1 MTVQLERIEWCEF
14 RWDEADKTDM
24 PRVLLIGDSITKG
37 YRPHVAEEFKGIASI
52 DLMASS
58 RGLDNPAFAREL
70 RYVTVESGY
79 NYRVIQFNNG
89 LHGFHS
95 SAEAY
100 EAGLDRVLTALM
112 KLREDGGAK
121 IVLALSTPVTRKQ
134 EAGILHPELNA
145 LVLERNEVMKR
156 LAERNALPVNDLY
169 EPMLGHPEYRL
180 PDGFHYN
187 DDGKKAQAAIVAA
200 DLGKYLG

>member
-1 MTVQLERIEWCEF
+1 MTVQLERIEWGEF

-100 EAGLDRVLTALM
+100 EAGLDRVLTSLM

-134 EAGILHPELNA
+134 EAGSRYPPSGAECAGAGTQRGDEAACGEKRIA
-145 LVLERNEVMKR
+145 CERFVR
-156 LAERNALPVNDLY
+156 ADARASRIPSA
-169 EPMLGHPEYRL
+169 GRL
-180 PDGFHYN
+180 P
-187 DDGKKAQAAIVAA
+187 
-200 DLGKYLG
+200 L